1 MESEIPVNEKFL
13 IQQAK
18 SDPTHF
24 RALYDQYFEE
34 IYRFIF
40 RRVRELEIS
49 KDITQQVFLKALIGL
64 DKYIY
69 RDLPFSSYLYRIA
82 ANECHQFFR
91 DSSKVRYV
99 SIDSDIQASLI
110 TEIEP
115 EQSTHD
121 TDLSNLNEALKE
133 LSKDEL
139 LLIELRFFEK
149 MTFKEIGFI
158 LNISENLAKVRTYRL
173 LTKIKKVLEKSHEK

>member
-1 MESEIPVNEKFL
+1 MESEISVNEKII

-18 SDPTHF
+18 ADPSHF
-24 RALYDQYFEE
+24 RALYDHYFEE

-40 RRVRELEIS
+40 RRIRELEIS

-69 RDLPFSSYLYRIA
+69 RDVPFSSYLYRIA
-82 ANECHQFFR
+82 ANECNQFFR

-99 SIDSDIQASLI
+99 SIDSEIQTSLF
-110 TEIEP
+110 TEIES
-115 EQSTHD
+115 EESTHE
-121 TDLSNLNEALKE
+121 TDLSNLSKALEE
-133 LSKDEL
+133 LSKEDL

-149 MTFKEIGFI
+149 MAFKEIGFI

-173 LTKIKKVLEKSHEK
+173 LTKIKTVLEISHEK